1 MKEHWVGIVCAAAL
15 SVAVG
20 CSKKSDAPGAS
31 PFDSMTADKSF
42 QTRGE
47 VREISKEGRTAVI
60 RHEEIPGYMPR
71 MTMELNVRNP
81 GELRDIR
88 AGDTVDFRLNV
99 NGQTHWIDEV
109 RKGKADTNPTVATTN
124 PVPAA
129 IGAATSAPVS
139 ASATAEALLTVGAEF
154 PDVQLMGEDG
164 RPFRLSE
171 LRGNAVAL
179 TFVFTRCPLPDFCPR
194 MGQQFKTA
202 RRRMQQETGPTNW
215 MFLSVSFDAEYDQP
229 EVLKKYAEGYRG
241 DSLDRWKFCA
251 ADAKALGEMSGKVG
265 LTVVADGGGFSHNL
279 RTVVLDPKGRL
290 HQSFNGN
297 LWTATELTESMRRAA
312 GAK

>member
-15 SVAVG
+15 AVAVG
-20 CSKKSDAPGAS
+20 CSKKSDTAGAS
-31 PFDSMTADKSF
+31 PFDAMTADKTF

-124 PVPAA
+124 PVPEA

-154 PDVQLMGEDG
+154 P
-164 RPFRLSE
+164 
-171 LRGNAVAL
+171 A
-179 TFVFTRCPLPDFCPR
+179 
-194 MGQQFKTA
+194 
-202 RRRMQQETGPTNW
+202 
-215 MFLSVSFDAEYDQP
+215 
-229 EVLKKYAEGYRG
+229 
-241 DSLDRWKFCA
+241 
-251 ADAKALGEMSGKVG
+251 
-265 LTVVADGGGFSHNL
+265 
-279 RTVVLDPKGRL
+279 
-290 HQSFNGN
+290 
-297 LWTATELTESMRRAA
+297 
-312 GAK
+312 